1 MLQVRHHPWATPLRR
16 PRMSND
22 EDARPGVA
30 LTSRALLRDGVP
42 VIPVSG
48 ELHYS
53 RVPRERWRDRLRQM
67 RAGGVTVVATYV
79 FWLHH
84 VPVRGAPCFDD
95 NLDVAAFVDL
105 CAQEGMDL
113 ILRIGPWCHG
123 ETRNGGFPDWV
134 QQASVRHRT
143 DDPGYL
149 SMVAE
154 WFGRLGAHLGGRPFL
169 GIQLENELYD
179 QPQHLVTLKQLARAA
194 NMTAPLWTATA
205 WGSAAL
211 PAEEVMPLY
220 GGYGDGFW
228 VDADAPWDPTFRD
241 HYFFSHVWDDPGIG
255 ADLRRDRPRA
265 PASELSPLFPPATAE
280 LGGGMATAYHRRPR
294 PSALDVATVAHCKI
308 GNGSAW
314 QGYYMYAGGTNPAGV
329 DGVQESHA
337 TGYPNDLPR
346 FGYDFHAPIGEAGV
360 LAESHATLRRQH
372 AFLAAFGPALTEMP
386 SSLPDLRPSGVEDAE
401 TLRWALRSDGV
412 SGFLFISWHQPHV
425 PLPTCR
431 GAQFQVS
438 LDHDALV
445 LPSRPVDIPAGTSAR
460 WPLRLTLGGV
470 RLDWVTASAVT
481 LLPGAASAQQS
492 GVPLHAGAD
501 ADQQSA
507 VTLLAGAGADEVTL
521 LPGAGADERGREI
534 EGRLGVP
541 TLILTAEPGIP
552 VEFAVDGEARPLTPS
567 RTPTRVSTST
577 GDLDLLVLPADDAA
591 LVWVCSDG
599 PAGRRLLLSDA
610 ELTWGPDGRITSA
623 GPDVLVYDP
632 DRRGFGALALA
643 LGDNVA
649 SAGNDVAPA
658 GNDVAP
664 ADNDGKSSDPA
675 RAIAPRPMS
684 GWATGVVERE
694 PGRAVPVSYGK
705 FDGRQSAPTP
715 DVFDDLAAIY
725 RLELP
730 DWASDPSLDALL
742 RIGWAGDVGQ
752 LRVDGRTVTDRFWD
766 GSEWIVNLRD
776 VGYRAGSR
784 LSLHLLPL
792 AAGSP
797 VSLPV
802 DARERLLGSDGQLVA
817 LDYVRVAGRV
827 RLEELS

>member
-1 MLQVRHHPWATPLRR
+1 
-16 PRMSND
+16 
-22 EDARPGVA
+22 
-30 LTSRALLRDGVP
+30 
-42 VIPVSG
+42 
-48 ELHYS
+48 
-53 RVPRERWRDRLRQM
+53 
-67 RAGGVTVVATYV
+67 
-79 FWLHH
+79 
-84 VPVRGAPCFDD
+84 
-95 NLDVAAFVDL
+95 
-105 CAQEGMDL
+105 
-113 ILRIGPWCHG
+113 
-123 ETRNGGFPDWV
+123 
-134 QQASVRHRT
+134 
-143 DDPGYL
+143 
-149 SMVAE
+149 
-154 WFGRLGAHLGGRPFL
+154 
-169 GIQLENELYD
+169 
-179 QPQHLVTLKQLARAA
+179 
-194 NMTAPLWTATA
+194 
-205 WGSAAL
+205 
-211 PAEEVMPLY
+211 
-220 GGYGDGFW
+220 
-228 VDADAPWDPTFRD
+228 
-241 HYFFSHVWDDPGIG
+241 
-255 ADLRRDRPRA
+255 
-265 PASELSPLFPPATAE
+265 
-280 LGGGMATAYHRRPR
+280 
-294 PSALDVATVAHCKI
+294 
-308 GNGSAW
+308 
-314 QGYYMYAGGTNPAGV
+314 
-329 DGVQESHA
+329 
-337 TGYPNDLPR
+337 
-346 FGYDFHAPIGEAGV
+346 
-360 LAESHATLRRQH
+360 
-372 AFLAAFGPALTEMP
+372 
-386 SSLPDLRPSGVEDAE
+386 
-401 TLRWALRSDGV
+401 
-412 SGFLFISWHQPHV
+412 
-425 PLPTCR
+425 
-431 GAQFQVS
+431 
-438 LDHDALV
+438 
-445 LPSRPVDIPAGTSAR
+445 
-460 WPLRLTLGGV
+460 
-470 RLDWVTASAVT
+470 VTASAVT

-507 VTLLAGAGADEVTL
+507 VTLLA
-521 LPGAGADERGREI
+521 GAGADERGREI

-577 GDLDLLVLPADDAA
+577 GDLDLLVLPTDDAA

-649 SAGNDVAPA
+649 PAGDNVGPAGDNVGPAGDNVDQAGNDVAPA

-730 DWASDPSLDALL
+730 DWASDPALDALL